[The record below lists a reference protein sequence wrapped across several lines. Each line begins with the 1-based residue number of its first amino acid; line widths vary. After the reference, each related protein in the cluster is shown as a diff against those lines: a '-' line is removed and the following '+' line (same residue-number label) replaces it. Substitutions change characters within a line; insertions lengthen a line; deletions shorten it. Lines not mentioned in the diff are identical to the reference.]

1 MNKEFFVAIAEYNT
15 EKRKSDHLR
24 EDLKNLTTK
33 YMERG
38 NLLREANILIAKGS
52 KLLEEGSKLLE
63 ETDLSLRQEIAHH
76 SRTKIKA
83 HGMHEQNVI
92 LRKKKLSLENEL
104 LRLRPDPNTAIREEE
119 T

>member
-1 MNKEFFVAIAEYNT
+1 MKHKEFYVPMAEYNT
-15 EKRKSDHLR
+15 EKRKSEHLA

-52 KLLEEGSKLLE
+52 KLLEQ
-63 ETDLSLRQEIAHH
+63 TDLSLRQEIAHH